1 MTNNKSLTKGMTA
14 MIMGKSS
21 STENEYI
28 QFDKLSALIIDDI
41 SAMRHAVRS
50 QLQSLGM
57 NSIKLASNAEEALR
71 MLEVNS
77 FDLIMCDYNL
87 NKSSSGQHFLEH
99 LRNENILSAK
109 TLFVMLTAEAE
120 YAFVANAVEFM
131 PDDYLLKPCTEKRL
145 RSRLE
150 RLFDRR
156 TYLMPVLKKLDEKQ
170 YDGAVIACNK
180 LLASAPDE
188 RRVMD
193 LLRRKTEAQLAQ
205 NDYSGAL
212 ETYAMAASLRAEVPW
227 VLMGMARAHYA
238 LGDLSQAAKMARELI
253 DSNKNYVAA
262 YELLADIKQDSDD
275 DEGAFELL
283 DMSSTIL
290 PSAKRFRKVS
300 EAAFLLG
307 KFDEAKVGAEEAI
320 RLSSGSMVE
329 KSDDYL
335 SLAQTQVDM
344 GEHQAAILTL
354 EKNARKHGDVG
365 MFGVTKDAILAQAYF
380 DSGDT
385 AKAKKLIDRSTSLLA
400 NRTDSSA
407 MSALGKAA
415 LKTGNMVFG
424 LKLLTQAVQS
434 SGERNKLVARHV
446 KKSMVDTGH
455 TDKVEDVLDGGRKH
469 ILNLIDEA
477 TKLMRGAHFVEAH
490 QRVLDALKIHNENI
504 EALMTAAQLHLLW
517 LKQAGLDDEV
527 VERAKHYLST
537 LDKLVPNNQKV
548 MNFYKFFNE
557 LVNE

>member
-1 MTNNKSLTKGMTA
+1 MTNKKSLPTGMTV
-14 MIMGKSS
+14 MIRGKKA

-57 NSIKLASNAEEALR
+57 NSLKSASNAEEALR

-87 NKSSSGQHFLEH
+87 NQSSSGQHFLEH
-99 LRNENILSAK
+99 VRNEKILSAR
-109 TLFVMLTAEAE
+109 TVFVMLTAEAE

-145 RSRLE
+145 RTRLE

-156 TYLMPVLKKLDEKQ
+156 TYLMPVLKKMDDQRYE
-170 YDGAVIACNK
+170 GAVSECNK
-180 LLASAPDE
+180 LLATAPDE
-188 RRVMD
+188 RRVLD

-212 ETYAMAASLRAEVPW
+212 ETYANAASRRADVPW
-227 VLMGMARAHYA
+227 ILMGMARAHYA
-238 LGDLSQAAKMARELI
+238 QGDLTQAAKMARVLI

-262 YELLADIKQDSDD
+262 YELLAQIKQDSND

-283 DMSSTIL
+283 DMSVRIL
-290 PSAKRFRKVS
+290 PSAKRFRTVS

-307 KFDEAKVGAEEAI
+307 KLDEAKAGAEEAI

-344 GEHQAAILTL
+344 GEHQAAIKTL

-380 DSGDT
+380 DSGDMV
-385 AKAKKLIDRSTSLLA
+385 KAKKLINRSTSLLA

-407 MSALGKAA
+407 MTALGKAA
-415 LKTGNMVFG
+415 LKTGDMIFG
-424 LKLLTQAVQS
+424 LKLLTQAIQS
-434 SGERNKLVARHV
+434 GGESNKQIARHV

-455 TDKVEDVLDGGRKH
+455 TDKVEAVLDSGRKH
-469 ILNLIDEA
+469 ILTLIEEA
-477 TKLMRGAHFVEAH
+477 TKLMRSAHFVEAH
-490 QRVLDALKIHNENI
+490 DCILNALKIHSGNI

-517 LKQAGLDDEV
+517 LKQAGLDDKV
-527 VERAKHYLST
+527 VARAKGYLSE
-537 LDKLVPNNQKV
+537 LDKLAPNNQKV

-557 LVNE
+557 LVN